1 MGGACLG
8 TGKQGWAILEFGN
21 GEGEAE
27 KVSKVALE
35 QLCVFP
41 ADLGPGR
48 ASTCKWLG
56 VNSSLNR
63 HVSQLVNPKA

>member
-8 TGKQGWAILEFGN
+8 TGKQGWTILEFGN
-21 GEGEAE
+21 GEEEAE

-41 ADLGPGR
+41 ADLGPER

-56 VNSSLNR
+56 VNSSPNR
-63 HVSQLVNPKA
+63 RVSQLVNPKA